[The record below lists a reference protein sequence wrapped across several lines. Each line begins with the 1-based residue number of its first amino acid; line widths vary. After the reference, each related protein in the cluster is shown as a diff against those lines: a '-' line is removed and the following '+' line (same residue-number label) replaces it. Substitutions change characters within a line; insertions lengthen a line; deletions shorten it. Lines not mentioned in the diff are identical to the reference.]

1 VGCRCSRG
9 SATVYCFVGFLDRY
23 SPSIVRGFFLRGRS
37 ASLSR
42 SVPWSQRVLP
52 ESTTKDIPSFRSRR
66 SRSWLLLLLR
76 IEQRG
81 KDLRNPVRYEAP
93 EHTTV
98 RKVER
103 GSDRTNACFLPSRS
117 EGTVPFPSHSW
128 AYGTHV
134 VTRREG
140 KVHFLCAC
148 RGALVRKDFVPSR
161 GARAFPTP
169 GTYRGSSEG
178 IGREGRQWAFESPTV
193 RSTRA
198 YHRKGGG
205 RRNGTK
211 QYVLRGLFGT
221 TGFVS
226 GVYGMVLRRSVE
238 GSGCVLRSLGA

>member
-1 VGCRCSRG
+1 MLLVGVP
-9 SATVYCFVGFLDRY
+9 TVSCFVGFRVRHWSFRFPFPFRSLVAACAPRIYDEGHSVVPIEAFPIVA
-23 SPSIVRGFFLRGRS
+23 SPSPAYRAARQGPSKPSKVRSTRTYHRKEGGTRKRS
-37 ASLSR
+37 YQRLLPSEAERRHR
-42 SVPWSQRVLP
+42 SVPFP
-52 ESTTKDIPSFRSRR
+52 
-66 SRSWLLLLLR
+66 LL
-76 IEQRG
+76 G
-81 KDLRNPVRYEAP
+81 LRNA
-93 EHTTV
+93 
-98 RKVER
+98 
-103 GSDRTNACFLPSRS
+103 
-117 EGTVPFPSHSW
+117 
-128 AYGTHV
+128 
-134 VTRREG
+134 RRNPKG
-140 KVHFLCAC
+140 
-148 RGALVRKDFVPSR
+148 RQGALPLRMPRGFGTERLRTVS

>member
-1 VGCRCSRG
+1 M
-9 SATVYCFVGFLDRY
+9 
-23 SPSIVRGFFLRGRS
+23 
-37 ASLSR
+37 
-42 SVPWSQRVLP
+42 LP

-93 EHTTV
+93 EYTTV

-103 GSDRTNACFLPSRS
+103 GSDRTNACFLPRRS

-161 GARAFPTP
+161 GSKGFPHARNVPWFL
-169 GTYRGSSEG
+169 
-178 IGREGRQWAFESPTV
+178 GRNRTRRKAMGLRIPTV